1 VKFNRKHE
9 AKKEYARW
17 LKQIDWKVFCTF
29 TYAWR
34 VSDPQ
39 ADKTFI
45 EFINRLE
52 RSLKSNV
59 GYVRGDEKRFSGCG
73 KPASA
78 RHYHAVLT
86 SAIPLEPTWVAS
98 LWMEMAG
105 HRSDHAGAKVDTYN
119 PAANG
124 IEYVLKFISQPE
136 GDWKFGRLELFH
148 PEARSL
154 HTVNAR
160 WNRRLRRI
168 KAR

>member
-1 VKFNRKHE
+1 
-9 AKKEYARW
+9 
-17 LKQIDWKVFCTF
+17 
-29 TYAWR
+29 
-34 VSDPQ
+34 
-39 ADKTFI
+39 
-45 EFINRLE
+45 
-52 RSLKSNV
+52 
-59 GYVRGDEKRFSGCG
+59 
-73 KPASA
+73 
-78 RHYHAVLT
+78 
-86 SAIPLEPTWVAS
+86 
-98 LWMEMAG
+98 MEMAG